1 MLVLNKRQDTNAEK
15 NVVFIVFYSLYFVY
29 YYILKYLLFTIVA
42 PFGKDIF
49 FLSKCLNFNCFLL
62 LSSGVCVCV
71 FGGGGVGG

>member
-49 FLSKCLNFNCFLL
+49 FSQRR
-62 LSSGVCVCV
+62 
-71 FGGGGVGG
+71 GGNMKRVLGTCKF